1 MTKIINLQ
9 NNIRVL
15 EFHSPRHHFDLY
27 WKSFEGSELGKIY
40 QQIPWDA
47 LVSSFKIRRK
57 DRRGRKP
64 LFSLRSKIAL
74 MFLKSYTKLS
84 DKALFERLHSD
95 IHFQF
100 FCNIYISPEQRIKD
114 YKAISAIRKELA
126 ATADWDGFQTQLTSF
141 WKPAMDMTQLMMMDA
156 TCYETYMR
164 YPTDQKLLWESV
176 EWLYRHIKKMS
187 KAMKEPVPRSKFGE
201 QKNKYLSFEKKRRKT
216 HKERIRLSRSL
227 LYLGNKLYG
236 QMDQVLELANEQG
249 VKVGAQFTRRSEVI
263 GVVLSQQQALM
274 QGEQVKD
281 RIVSI
286 DKSYIRPIVRGKE
299 TKRVEFGAKVNMI
312 QVDGINIIQ
321 KISFNAFNEG
331 QEFIASI
338 GLSRKLFGKC
348 RQVAADAIYA
358 TNKNRKYASRHGVAT
373 SFVRKGKAGK
383 NEEQRKSMQKILSTA
398 RATRMEGS
406 FGNEKNKYGLDRIR
420 ARTELTEVLWIYF
433 GVHTANASK
442 MAVKKENH
450 SAKTA

>member
-1 MTKIINLQ
+1 MAKIINLQ
-9 NNIRVL
+9 NNIRVID
-15 EFHSPRHHFDLY
+15 FYSPRQHFDLY

-40 QQIPWDA
+40 HQIPWDI
-47 LVSSFKIRRK
+47 LVRSFKIRRK

-100 FCNIYISPEQRIKD
+100 FCNIYISPDQRLKD
-114 YKAISAIRKELA
+114 YKAISAIRIELA
-126 ATADWDGFQTQLTSF
+126 ASVDWDEFQALLINH
-141 WKPAMDMTQLMMMDA
+141 WKPKMDMTQMMMMDA
-156 TCYETYMR
+156 TCYESYVR

-176 EWLYRHIKKMS
+176 EWLHGHIKKMS
-187 KAMKEPVPRSKFGE
+187 KAMKVPLPRSKFGE
-201 QKNKYLSFEKKRRKT
+201 QKSKYLSFQKKRRKS
-216 HKERIRLSRSL
+216 HKERIRISRSL
-227 LYLGNKLYG
+227 LYIGNKLYG
-236 QMDQVLELANEQG
+236 QMDEVLGLAQEQG
-249 VKVGAQFTRRSEVI
+249 IKVSAEFSRRLEVI
-263 GVVLSQQQALM
+263 GVVLIQQQALM
-274 QGEQVKD
+274 QGEEVKN
-281 RIVSI
+281 RVVSI
-286 DKSYIRPIVRGKE
+286 DKAYIRPIVRGKE

-312 QVDGINIIQ
+312 QVDGINIIE

-331 QEFIASI
+331 QEFIPSI

-358 TNKNRKYASRHGVAT
+358 TNKNRKYASRHGIAT

-406 FGNEKNKYGLDRIR
+406 FGNEKNQYGLDRIR
-420 ARTELTEVLWIYF
+420 ARTELTEILWIYF

-442 MAVKKENH
+442 MANKKENQ
-450 SAKTA
+450 SARTA

>member
-15 EFHSPRHHFDLY
+15 DFYSPRQHFDLY
-27 WKSFEGSELGKIY
+27 WKSFEDSELGKLY
-40 QQIPWDA
+40 RQIPWA
-47 LVSSFKIRRK
+47 SLASSFKLRRK

-100 FCNIYISPEQRIKD
+100 FCDIYISPDQRIKD
-114 YKAISAIRKELA
+114 FKVISAIRKELA
-126 ATADWDGFQTQLTSF
+126 ASAHWDEFQTALVNQ
-141 WKPAMDMTQLMMMDA
+141 WKPMMEMIQVMMMDA

-164 YPTDQKLLWESV
+164 YPTDVKLTWESV
-176 EWLYRHIKKMS
+176 DWLYRHMKKIIKE
-187 KAMKEPVPRSKFGE
+187 MKVPMPRSKYGE
-201 QKNKYLSFEKKRRKT
+201 QKSKYLDFQKKRRKT
-216 HKERIRLSRSL
+216 HKESVRIWRSL
-227 LYLGNKLYG
+227 LYLGNKLYR
-236 QMDQVLELANEQG
+236 QLEQILELANEQG
-249 VKVGAQFTRRSEVI
+249 VKVSAQFARRLEVI
-263 GVVLSQQQALM
+263 GEVLSQQQALM

-286 DKSYIRPIVRGKE
+286 DKPYIRPIVRGKE

-312 QVDGINIIQ
+312 QVDGINFIQ

-331 QEFIASI
+331 GEFIDSI

-358 TNKNRKYASRHGVAT
+358 TNKNRKYASRHGIAT

-406 FGNEKNKYGLDRIR
+406 FGNEKNQYGLDRIR
-420 ARTELTEVLWIYF
+420 ARTELTEVLCIYF

-442 MAVKKENH
+442 MAHKKENQ
-450 SAKTA
+450 SAITA